1 MLDLK
6 NTITNTKSTFDMCI
20 SIVDTAEEKVSKLTV
35 SQQKSPKLN
44 SKRKKK
50 NFLKEQ
56 NIQEMQKN
64 IKSFNMCIIVIL
76 EGQRAKKRNG

>member
-6 NTITNTKSTFDMCI
+6 NTITNTKSAFDMCI
-20 SIVDTAEEKVSKLTV
+20 SIVDTAEEKVRKLTV

-50 NFLKEQ
+50 NFLKE
-56 NIQEMQKN
+56 
-64 IKSFNMCIIVIL
+64 
-76 EGQRAKKRNG
+76 